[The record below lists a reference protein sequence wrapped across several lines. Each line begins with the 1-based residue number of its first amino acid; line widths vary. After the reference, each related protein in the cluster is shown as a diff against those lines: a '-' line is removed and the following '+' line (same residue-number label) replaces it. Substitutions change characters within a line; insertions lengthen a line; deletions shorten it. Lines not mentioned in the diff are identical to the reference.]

1 MAGKRTA
8 GRLALCLTG
17 GIALLLLSA
26 CGTVYTQADQ
36 ERVAGLYYSNR
47 LDEASVKASEM
58 SDEFQGETGGNALLW
73 HIEAGSANMDAGKY
87 GESLKHLRR
96 AEKLLYLHDSQG
108 KLDLQSP
115 GRASY
120 SGFRSDR
127 ILLSMFKFFDYLSK
141 DQFEDA
147 LVEIRRMRQSQYR
160 FLLND
165 ADKAMLEYNR
175 KNSGRDVPPYRMKT
189 EVFDDKTNNS
199 AFGLVKVLPDYQEY
213 NSLRRPVYSAMF
225 HPLAFYL
232 SAVAYYWDN
241 DWDEAAID
249 LKYLYEM
256 QLGNELIRRDYATVL
271 KLLDEPYPD
280 SLKNAAPWSY
290 SLCDDIVF
298 VIVADGRAPAWTTR
312 SVSFQIPGMVP
323 AKWRFPIL
331 EKASPMPASTVTVS
345 AGGRQE
351 PLYALADLHQ
361 IFNDE
366 YWQLTMPEMIR
377 RAVNAIRKQTQA
389 HTAAKASL
397 AAAIAAPDYEGKAIA
412 VAAAAAAVAATRDIS
427 MNDSDW
433 RRWATVPRRFMVTH
447 FPIPKD
453 RKVTLALDRTQ
464 TVVLKPETH
473 RAVIY
478 IRKLDDAYVPHVWE
492 SSD

>member
-1 MAGKRTA
+1 
-8 GRLALCLTG
+8 
-17 GIALLLLSA
+17 
-26 CGTVYTQADQ
+26 
-36 ERVAGLYYSNR
+36 
-47 LDEASVKASEM
+47 
-58 SDEFQGETGGNALLW
+58 
-73 HIEAGSANMDAGKY
+73 
-87 GESLKHLRR
+87 
-96 AEKLLYLHDSQG
+96 
-108 KLDLQSP
+108 
-115 GRASY
+115 
-120 SGFRSDR
+120 
-127 ILLSMFKFFDYLSK
+127 
-141 DQFEDA
+141 
-147 LVEIRRMRQSQYR
+147 MRQSQYR

-232 SAVAYYWDN
+232 SAVVYYWDN

-256 QLGNELIRRDYATVL
+256 QSGNELIRRDYATVL

-331 EKASPMPASTVTVS
+331 EKASSMPASTVTVS

-447 FPIPKD
+447 FPIPED

-478 IRKLDDAYVPHVWE
+478 IRKLDNAYVPHVWE